1 LPTTNANSLL
11 RTAFE
16 TRAAL
21 AGDFTANGVTDEADV
36 AAWQQH
42 FGAQT
47 GVTGLMG
54 DADNNNR
61 VDGRDFL
68 IWQRHTGATA
78 GGVHAVPE
86 PLPLQLL
93 ALIVMSLAAR
103 PRGARL
109 VA

>member
-1 LPTTNANSLL
+1 M

-21 AGDFTANGVTDEADV
+21 AGDFTADGVTDEADI
-36 AAWQQH
+36 AAWQLN

-47 GVTGLMG
+47 GVTGPMG
-54 DADNNNR
+54 DADNNNK

-68 IWQRHTGATA
+68 IWQRQTGIP
-78 GGVHAVPE
+78 GEGVLTVPE
-86 PLPLQLL
+86 PLPLQLI
-93 ALIVMSLAAR
+93 ALIVMGLAAR
-103 PRGARL
+103 GRHARL